1 MSRPRGVLAR
11 ALYDKYHND
20 AFIENYDMKLWYK
33 LPNDGTDIYER
44 QVYSLLFI
52 QIKFNL
58 IYIF

>member
-1 MSRPRGVLAR
+1 MSRPRGALAR

-44 QVYSLLFI
+44 YQ
-52 QIKFNL
+52 
-58 IYIF
+58 